1 MKKTIYLTFV
11 LMFPIFIGISKAQTI
26 EPCGTMQ
33 HHQWKMQT
41 DPLYAKSFLK
51 SEQLV
56 QQWIANNPN
65 FKTNGLTDTIPVV
78 VHVVWKTAAQ
88 NISDQQVLNTI
99 LALNQDYGRTNP
111 DTANTPAVWK
121 PIATST
127 GIQFCLAV
135 RDPLGAP
142 TNGIERRQT
151 TAGPF
156 TTDDMVKSYL
166 TGGLY
171 AWDVTKYFNIWI
183 CDLAGGLGG
192 YGEFPTAVPSNTFGN
207 VTDYTLVG
215 LTGWVPTHET
225 GHCFNLR
232 HIWGDDAGACTGS
245 DLVAD
250 TPNQADATNSP
261 CPSFPALDAC
271 QTASPGIM
279 FMNYMDYGS
288 AACKN
293 IFTQGQTTRA
303 QAALH
308 NLAYASLLTSDGCI
322 PVILQQTDAGS
333 PAILSPSGLLCST
346 SITPVVRIRNWGTDT
361 LTSVTVN
368 YQLDAGTLQTYAWN
382 GQLVSLATDDVTLPL
397 MSAGG
402 GNHTF
407 TCYTTNPNGIA
418 DGNAAND
425 TSNSTFNVVSSGSP
439 TPFSYGFEPVTFPPS
454 GWDLDNQDGSV
465 TWARTTGAAKT
476 GVASMWFNSINYP
489 CNGCIDIITL
499 PNLDLTS
506 IASPQMTF
514 QVAYRMLSDPQGNPN
529 WSDSLRVD
537 ISTDCGI
544 TWTNLYFK
552 YSTNLTT
559 IVPTF
564 STIPFVP
571 TQNDWRLET
580 INLLPYASNDNVL
593 FRFKVSS
600 DYENNM
606 YVDDINIES
615 ATGIGEVN
623 NEFPFSVYPNPG
635 SGIININM
643 NALLEKNNMIS
654 VFNMLG
660 SKVFE
665 KKIIAGNK
673 RIQLNLS
680 HFDNGVY
687 SLNLKSDSEN
697 RTVKLII
704 KK

>member
-1 MKKTIYLTFV
+1 MKNLEQAEI
-11 LMFPIFIGISKAQTI
+11 LM
-26 EPCGTMQ
+26 
-33 HHQWKMQT
+33 
-41 DPLYAKSFLK
+41 
-51 SEQLV
+51 
-56 QQWIANNPN
+56 QQWIAANPN
-65 FKTNGLTDTIPVV
+65 FRTSGLTDTIPVV

-88 NISDQQVLNTI
+88 NISDLQVQNTI
-99 LALNQDYGRTNP
+99 LALNQDYGRTAP

-121 PIATST
+121 PIAAST

-215 LTGWVPTHET
+215 LTGWVPSHES

-232 HIWGDDAGACTGS
+232 HIWGDDNGACTGS

-261 CPSFPALDAC
+261 CPAFPELDAC

-288 AACKN
+288 SACKN
-293 IFTQGQTTRA
+293 IFTQGQQARV

-308 NLAYASLLTSDGCI
+308 NLAYSSLLTSDGCI
-322 PVILQQTDAGS
+322 PVVLQQTDAGS
-333 PAILSPSGLLCST
+333 PAVLSPSGLVCDT
-346 SITPVVRIRNWGTDT
+346 TIIPIVRIRNWGTDT
-361 LTSVTVN
+361 LTSVTIN
-368 YQLDAGTLQTYAWN
+368 YQLDANPLQTYSWN
-382 GQLVSLATDDVTLPL
+382 GQLASLATDDVTLPL
-397 MSAGG
+397 QSFGG

-407 TCYTTNPNGIA
+407 ICYTTNPNGLA

-425 TSNSTFNVVSSGSP
+425 TSNSTFNVVPSGQP
-439 TPFSYGFEPVTFPPS
+439 TPFSYGFEPVTFPPT

-465 TWARTTGAAKT
+465 SWARTTGAAKT
-476 GVASMWFNSINYP
+476 GIASMWFNSINYP

-499 PNLDLTS
+499 PNLNLTS

-514 QVAYRMLSDPQGNPN
+514 QVAYRMLSDPGQFPN
-529 WSDSLRVD
+529 WSDTLRVD

-564 STIPFVP
+564 STTPFVP

-580 INLLPYASNDNVL
+580 IDLTPYASNDNVL

-606 YVDDINIES
+606 YVDDINILA
-615 ATGIGEVN
+615 ATGISEIKN
-623 NEFPFSVYPNPG
+623 NDSFSVYPNPA
-635 SGIININM
+635 SDILNIKMNSSPRENSIINI
-643 NALLEKNNMIS
+643 
-654 VFNMLG
+654 FNMLG
-660 SKVFE
+660 NKIFE
-665 KKIIAGNK
+665 REIKANNNH
-673 RIQLNLS
+673 IQLNLS
-680 HFDNGVY
+680 DLVNGVY

-697 RTVKLII
+697 KTVKLII